1 MKLVA
6 KFTWLYNVYGLI
18 VKQNKDTKRN
28 QQVCK
33 SCGEVEP
40 KLLELY
46 TIPYHSY
53 IKHVCRCGNCGRYI
67 NVIEKRVKENAENV
81 EKVDEG

>member
-1 MKLVA
+1 MKFL
-6 KFTWLYNVYGLI
+6 WLNHAYGLI
-18 VKQNKDTKRN
+18 VKQNKETKRN

-33 SCGEVEP
+33 SCGEIEP

-67 NVIEKRVKENAENV
+67 NIIEQRIEEHENV
-81 EKVDEG
+81 EDVDKS